1 MSETNVAGSIFPK
14 TSNPPYTAQ
23 RGTEIPVAIEQSQP
37 KSSQSQKGLL
47 SPKLSF
53 LKSPLFLT
61 LVGFPNLCTIIY
73 FGLIASPIY
82 ESEAVLRV
90 SSPVEQAKSQSSSIS
105 SLLGGSH
112 DSPGIW
118 MLKDRLDTFDE
129 FKSINSQYDIQKLYS
144 RGDFVTRVGGLSS
157 SWRKGTGDV
166 ALWKYY
172 QRIFD
177 MDVDE
182 NTGDAKLTVTGWTAE
197 DAHNI
202 ATALVHDAIVNLNYQ
217 DRQQDAETI
226 TAAELECDRLRKAL
240 SEDDIAIAA
249 WRAQSG
255 ALDPKIDYASLLDEA
270 SQLNTKRIE
279 LKGQFEAISRNAPN
293 SPSAISLQSQMAV
306 INGGVQDSLNSAKT
320 LFPSASTYEGLTIK
334 RETDAKLLE
343 AAGAALQQARI
354 NAAQNHYYVEMIGS
368 PSNPKSPSGPYSL
381 KWVSIVFI
389 VSMILYAVLG

>member
-1 MSETNVAGSIFPK
+1 MR
-14 TSNPPYTAQ
+14 NP
-23 RGTEIPVAIEQSQP
+23 R
-37 KSSQSQKGLL
+37 
-47 SPKLSF
+47 
-53 LKSPLFLT
+53 
-61 LVGFPNLCTIIY
+61 
-73 FGLIASPIY
+73 
-82 ESEAVLRV
+82 
-90 SSPVEQAKSQSSSIS
+90 
-105 SLLGGSH
+105 
-112 DSPGIW
+112 
-118 MLKDRLDTFDE
+118 
-129 FKSINSQYDIQKLYS
+129 
-144 RGDFVTRVGGLSS
+144 
-157 SWRKGTGDV
+157 
-166 ALWKYY
+166 
-172 QRIFD
+172 
-177 MDVDE
+177 
-182 NTGDAKLTVTGWTAE
+182 
-197 DAHNI
+197 
-202 ATALVHDAIVNLNYQ
+202 Q